1 MKNFWSTER
10 CSQKYQCILRG
21 NGAQPFNRSRGI
33 ILLLLLFIFFVQ
45 GERYWRYSGWPG
57 TRQLD
62 AGYPRLIGDGFPG
75 VPSDLD
81 AAFVW
86 GKRRHI
92 YFIKGTLRG
101 PIFQTF

>member
-1 MKNFWSTER
+1 MELNLSTALER
-10 CSQKYQCILRG
+10 SYYYYYYYYL
-21 NGAQPFNRSRGI
+21 
-33 ILLLLLFIFFVQ
+33 FFVQ

-101 PIFQTF
+101 PIFQTS

>member
-1 MKNFWSTER
+1 MLSKVSVHTARQWSSTF
-10 CSQKYQCILRG
+10 
-21 NGAQPFNRSRGI
+21 QPISRDHI
-33 ILLLLLFIFFVQ
+33 IIIIIIYFFVQ

-101 PIFQTF
+101 PIFQTS